1 MSYEFFLTT
10 FDRAETASEAATWLH
25 EFVRKGDLQVLDVVV
40 LAKRAD
46 GSALI
51 REIGDLGSQHGE
63 RIGALVGGL
72 LGVPGGPAG
81 VAALGVA
88 GAAVGAASELLA
100 SRDLYHDDLKEFE
113 QALAPSTSALL
124 ALLAP
129 EHAAMYV
136 RRFADF
142 GGETMRFSM
151 SNDAGQEFQAAK
163 RAFIARQGER
173 RRQQLAAWSS
183 TTAQQAADLDAMNHQ
198 LEQIY
203 ATMSRTPDG
212 QQADVRVQAAAL
224 RTRRDAARELLNQ
237 TLAAEVLRLDQ
248 EIARYQEASGRA
260 TSADERA
267 ALVAENET
275 LRGSRVVAEQQLAAS
290 QEAELH
296 ERWRDITALETLAA
310 RAEGP
315 ARVTLD
321 VQLAELRDL
330 YAAARQARS
339 TTRAA

>member
-1 MSYEFFLTT
+1 MRHAIGRPGGQPLYRSH
-10 FDRAETASEAATWLH
+10 AIHSI
-25 EFVRKGDLQVLDVVV
+25 DLQVLDVVV

-72 LGVPGGPAG
+72 LGVPGGPAA
-81 VAALGVA
+81 VAGLAAA

-124 ALLAP
+124 AMLAP
-129 EHAAMYV
+129 EHAAMYA
-136 RRFADF
+136 RRIADF

-151 SNDAGQEFQAAK
+151 SNDAGQGFQAAK
-163 RAFIARQGER
+163 RAFIVRQAER

-183 TTAQQAADLDAMNHQ
+183 TTAEEAAELDAINHE
-198 LEQIY
+198 LEQMY
-203 ATMSRTPDG
+203 ATMSNTPEW

-224 RTRRDAARELLNQ
+224 RTRRDAARQLLNQ
-237 TLAAEVLRLDQ
+237 TLAAALLRLDQ
-248 EIARYQEASGRA
+248 EIVRYQEAIVRA

-267 ALVAENET
+267 ALTAENET
-275 LRGSRVVAEQQLAAS
+275 LRGSRVAAEQQLAAS
-290 QEAELH
+290 LDAELH
-296 ERWRDITALETLAA
+296 ERLRDITALEALAA
-310 RAEGP
+310 GADGATRM
-315 ARVTLD
+315 TLD
-321 VQLAELRDL
+321 LQLAELRDL